1 MGNKQIQFSFAS
13 DNETTDPD
21 FQKQTKVELTNENA
35 QKIIEKWVKDNKV
48 VLFMKGTPLNPQCGY
63 SNFVVELLKKYG
75 NSSFNSRP
83 QRIQVSQRFVKP
95 HHPGASET
103 LQ

>member
-1 MGNKQIQFSFAS
+1 MIARFLSSAISPIFRTNRSFFLNNNQILFKFSS
-13 DNETTDPD
+13 DNETSDPD

-35 QKIIEKWVKDNKV
+35 QKIIDKWVNDNKV

-75 NSSFNSRP
+75 TFINKR
-83 QRIQVSQRFVKP
+83 R
-95 HHPGASET
+95 A
-103 LQ
+103 